1 MRLKFL
7 SLAFFS
13 LPLAYIALSPRLG
26 RRLYRSLLFHP
37 SPYDEELEEDPP
49 VVNGIKAE
57 EYFFSTGSEYAPSE
71 KLHAW
76 YFKNPAPNNK
86 NESDNSPKDSQA
98 RTVLLSHGNSG
109 NLVIRLSLIQLLL
122 SCGVSV
128 FVYDYRGFGKSSG
141 KPSVEGICQD
151 AVSAY
156 DFLTGKDT
164 LAVPASEIVLYGES
178 LGGALSSWL
187 SGRRAVEGLIL
198 QSGFSSLKDIAARH
212 VPFLNI
218 YPDWLFGA
226 EHLDSI
232 RVVKGDHPPLLVI
245 HGKLDQ
251 VVPYSHGEL
260 VYGTATRTKSMLTI
274 GHAAHGDLV
283 ALAPQKM
290 KEGIVAF
297 LQSLPA
303 TAATTPA
310 DSALLTDPKALFN

>member
-37 SPYDEELEEDPP
+37 SPYDEDLEEDPP
-49 VVNGIKAE
+49 VVSGIKAE
-57 EYFFSTGSEYAPSE
+57 EFFFTTGSEYAPAE

-76 YFKNPAPNNK
+76 YFKNSASIKGENAPR
-86 NESDNSPKDSQA
+86 PK
-98 RTVLLSHGNSG
+98 TILLSHGNSG

-156 DFLTGKDT
+156 DFLTGNET
-164 LAVPASEIVLYGES
+164 LGVSATEVVLYGES

-212 VPFLNI
+212 VPFLGI

-260 VYGTATRTKSMLTI
+260 VYGAATRTKSMLTI

-290 KEGIVAF
+290 KEGIIVF

-310 DSALLTDPKALFN
+310 DSELLTDPKSVFN